1 MAPSKEMKEAIDEA
15 KTQILMTLSQT
26 QNSID
31 GSMERFRRS
40 VGSSTLPG
48 LTGTPTETLHGAILN
63 LWQELTDAQTSFR
76 EVRIA
81 TNKNLAI
88 ILRKVCALNQS
99 NIQELIKKEV
109 AKVTEQTHAKPPPK
123 WMHPMKKNM
132 KRTSIREHGGCT
144 STAKVKKE
152 TQADDFGSSL
162 DVINLVSDNEETV
175 DSTQV
180 DGGTEVIEERLI
192 PVAETI
198 EIISAA
204 EAAAEQNDAAEGG
217 EEVATEERVAQNEDP
232 Q

>member
-1 MAPSKEMKEAIDEA
+1 MRSQSEQYSRTDQERGGESDRTNSRQATPEM
-15 KTQILMTLSQT
+15 
-26 QNSID
+26 
-31 GSMERFRRS
+31 
-40 VGSSTLPG
+40 
-48 LTGTPTETLHGAILN
+48 
-63 LWQELTDAQTSFR
+63 DA
-76 EVRIA
+76 
-81 TNKNLAI
+81 
-88 ILRKVCALNQS
+88 S
-99 NIQELIKKEV
+99 NEEKHEEDFDQR
-109 AKVTEQTHAKPPPK
+109 A
-123 WMHPMKKNM
+123 WW
-132 KRTSIREHGGCT
+132 CT

-152 TQADDFGSSL
+152 TRADDFGSSL

-217 EEVATEERVAQNEDP
+217 EEVATEERVSQNEDP